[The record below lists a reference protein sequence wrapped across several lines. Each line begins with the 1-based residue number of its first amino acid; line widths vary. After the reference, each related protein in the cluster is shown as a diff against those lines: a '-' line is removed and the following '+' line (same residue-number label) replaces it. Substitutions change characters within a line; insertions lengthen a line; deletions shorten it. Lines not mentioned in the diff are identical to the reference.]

1 MWIPRDH
8 ILVNILS
15 GMPHLVGMILAVWI
29 VSQVLSNI
37 YYLLCNLETYIFKVV
52 TYVLRSA
59 ERDHEK
65 DMKKLAIKHDE
76 TKVVGKV
83 AKQEARM
90 QV

>member
-65 DMKKLAIKHDE
+65 EMKKLDIKHDE
-76 TKVVGKV
+76 TKAVGKV
-83 AKQEARM
+83 AEQEARL